1 MRSSCGRAVAGAV
14 AVAVLAAAGAAAAEP
29 PGAPAPAA
37 SGESASSAA
46 ASAAAP
52 QRALLERI
60 VAVVDAR
67 PLLLSDVRAL
77 AAVRGLSG
85 EPAVEA
91 AIDER
96 LMHTEAAR
104 LAEAEVRRDE
114 EDRALAALLDARPEL
129 RTALPEPDLR
139 RLLRRQATILKYVE
153 FRFRPQVRV
162 SDEEIRRAWETEEAG
177 RPGGVPLEDAQE
189 ALRGKLERRALD
201 LRIEAW
207 VKELRARADVRR
219 VGDGT
224 EP

>member
-1 MRSSCGRAVAGAV
+1 MRSSSRSAVAWVAAV
-14 AVAVLAAAGAAAAEP
+14 AALAAAAVALAEP
-29 PGAPAPAA
+29 PAPPAPVPPAAPAPAA
-37 SGESASSAA
+37 SAV
-46 ASAAAP
+46 AP
-52 QRALLERI
+52 ARVLLERV
-60 VAVVDAR
+60 VAVVDER

-96 LMHTEAAR
+96 LMHVEAAR
-104 LAEAEVRRDE
+104 LAEAEVRSEE

-129 RTALPEPDLR
+129 RTALPEPELR

-162 SDEEIRRAWETEEAG
+162 SDEDVRRAWEAEEAG

-189 ALRGKLERRALD
+189 TLREMLERRALD
-201 LRIEAW
+201 ERIEAW

-224 EP
+224 EAQ

>member
-1 MRSSCGRAVAGAV
+1 MRSSSRSAVAWAAAV
-14 AVAVLAAAGAAAAEP
+14 AALAAAAVALAEP
-29 PGAPAPAA
+29 PAPPAPVPPAAPAPAA
-37 SGESASSAA
+37 SAV
-46 ASAAAP
+46 AP
-52 QRALLERI
+52 SRVLLERV
-60 VAVVDAR
+60 VAVVDER

-85 EPAVEA
+85 ELAVEA

-96 LMHTEAAR
+96 LMHVEAAR
-104 LAEAEVRRDE
+104 LAEAEVRSEE

-129 RTALPEPDLR
+129 RTALPEPELR

-162 SDEEIRRAWETEEAG
+162 SDEDVRRAWEAEEAG

-189 ALRGKLERRALD
+189 TLREMLERRALD
-201 LRIEAW
+201 ERIEAW

-224 EP
+224 EAQ

>member
-1 MRSSCGRAVAGAV
+1 MRSSSRSAVAWAAAV
-14 AVAVLAAAGAAAAEP
+14 AALAAAAVALAEP
-29 PGAPAPAA
+29 PAPPAPVPPAAPAPAA
-37 SGESASSAA
+37 SAV
-46 ASAAAP
+46 AP
-52 QRALLERI
+52 SRALLERV
-60 VAVVDAR
+60 VAVVDER

-96 LMHTEAAR
+96 LMHVEAAR
-104 LAEAEVRRDE
+104 LAEAEVRSEE

-129 RTALPEPDLR
+129 RTALPEPELR

-162 SDEEIRRAWETEEAG
+162 SDEDVRRAWEAEEAG

-189 ALRGKLERRALD
+189 TLREMLERRALD
-201 LRIEAW
+201 ERIEAW

-224 EP
+224 EAQ